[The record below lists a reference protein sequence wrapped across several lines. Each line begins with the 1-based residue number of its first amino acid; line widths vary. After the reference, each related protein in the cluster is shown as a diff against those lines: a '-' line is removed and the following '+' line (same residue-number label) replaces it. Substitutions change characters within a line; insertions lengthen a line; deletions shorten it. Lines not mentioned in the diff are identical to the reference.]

1 MLPGERRASSLCD
14 LQRMRASERAT
25 ASLLL
30 GAALSCS
37 GCGGADFSKDP
48 MVGFVKNKLRNHF
61 ERLGEIRKARRHVA
75 IDPIQQAV
83 ERGDTAE
90 VRRRLDDDPR
100 LIDIRDPI
108 GKTLIHTAVWW
119 GRKETAEL
127 LLARGAK
134 VEAKDDGG

>member
-1 MLPGERRASSLCD
+1 
-14 LQRMRASERAT
+14 
-25 ASLLL
+25 
-30 GAALSCS
+30 
-37 GCGGADFSKDP
+37 